1 MFNAIVQLGKSTFGS
16 IATGIMDG
24 VASYFSS
31 KAAQAQAKS
40 KARVASANASILRSQ
55 KVTQDIA
62 NRQALDAL
70 AQQRNAVTA
79 AYRDQQGAN
88 IAGAGAANVDI
99 SSGSAAQILEG
110 NAQRYSQD
118 MARSRYAE
126 ALQMWQGESALS
138 MLEAQAKGY
147 EISSSAQR
155 SIANIIDPLGT
166 AIGVGALSQQK
177 AFFGTGGGESLF
189 SFLSNNVFNTSGTSG
204 SASLSGSQRVASN
217 YGSSPRMTDSQWDS
231 LFKSYGL

>member
-1 MFNAIVQLGKSTFGS
+1 MTGAMFQAAQTITKSAWSGLTE
-16 IATGIMDG
+16 G

-31 KAAQAQAKS
+31 KAARAQARAQ
-40 KARVASANASILRSQ
+40 ARISAANASMLRSQ

-62 NRQALDAL
+62 NRQALDQL
-70 AQQRNAVTA
+70 AQQRSAVTA
-79 AYRDQQGAN
+79 AYQGQQGAN

-99 SSGSAAQILEG
+99 SSGSAAKVLEG
-110 NAQRYSQD
+110 NAGRYAQD

-147 EISSSAQR
+147 DITSSAQR
-155 SIANIIDPLGT
+155 SIANMIDPLGN
-166 AIGVGALSQQK
+166 AIG
-177 AFFGTGGGESLF
+177 TGLMSFTAGLVKSSWGQEKLAGLFES
-189 SFLSNNVFNTSGTSG
+189 SGNINNYKLEGHDV
-204 SASLSGSQRVASN
+204 
-217 YGSSPRMTDSQWDS
+217 PRMTDGQWDS

>member
-1 MFNAIVQLGKSTFGS
+1 MAGASAAFIGAGI
-16 IATGIMDG
+16 TGLMEGIG
-24 VASYFSS
+24 SYFSS
-31 KAAQAQAKS
+31 KAAKAQAKA
-40 KARVASANASILRSQ
+40 KARVGAANASMLRSQ

-70 AQQRNAVTA
+70 AQQRSAVTD
-79 AYRDQQGAN
+79 AYRAQQGAN

-110 NAQRYSQD
+110 NANRYAND

-126 ALQMWQGESALS
+126 AIQQWQGESALS

-147 EISSSAQR
+147 DITSSAQR
-155 SIANIIDPLGT
+155 SIANMIDPLGN
-166 AIGVGALSQQK
+166 AIGTGLLS
-177 AFFGTGGGESLF
+177 FGMSL
-189 SFLSNNVFNTSGTSG
+189 L
-204 SASLSGSQRVASN
+204 
-217 YGSSPRMTDSQWDS
+217 GSSYGKDKLNGLFESAGSINNYKLEGHDVPRMTGGQWDS